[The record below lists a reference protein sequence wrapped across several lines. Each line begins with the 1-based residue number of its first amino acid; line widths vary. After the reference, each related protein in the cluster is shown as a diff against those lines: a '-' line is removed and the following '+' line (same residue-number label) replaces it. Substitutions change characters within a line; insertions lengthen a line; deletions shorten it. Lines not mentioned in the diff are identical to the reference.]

1 MRKLCVEL
9 EVSWLCWSEVK
20 LNHILKTEDDKSFKD
35 SLAKKIL
42 IPTLKTRTSSN
53 LQPKVEEKLYIFS

>member
-35 SLAKKIL
+35 SLAKKKINSD
-42 IPTLKTRTSSN
+42 TENKN
-53 LQPKVEEKLYIFS
+53 KQ